1 MVYDTKTKRNRETEI
16 AKERSNGQKKMM
28 YWFDFC
34 LFKVDF
40 NQVINKLFSRRN
52 QYFVLAVSRIVK
64 QSREQAFKQSI
75 NDI

>member
-16 AKERSNGQKKMM
+16 AKERSNGQK
-28 YWFDFC
+28 C
-34 LFKVDF
+34 N

>member
-1 MVYDTKTKRNRETEI
+1 
-16 AKERSNGQKKMM
+16 M

-64 QSREQAFKQSI
+64 QSCEQAFKQSI

>member
-1 MVYDTKTKRNRETEI
+1 
-16 AKERSNGQKKMM
+16 MM